1 VELSK
6 EQQNEYQRVYG
17 ENIADMY
24 AEFMR
29 SETFRSF
36 PADIQLSILEDAKG
50 KADDLAKEYIT
61 GNGTGK
67 PESLNETVNGLLRG
81 EIDSVLTKGV
91 SGYLGGK
98 TDKGMDQIGSAL
110 SIYDAMTESGKTA
123 MRDAAGGR
131 VKYLLLAHD
140 EGMDPEKF
148 LKLYEQYSALDDNK
162 LMNAT
167 GKTEAW
173 GLYLQRKR
181 ASGEITRGQ
190 ELVLRKNML
199 FFSNTP
205 GSSKKLDEM
214 QGANLGADTIEAV
227 LGGIDLLEPL
237 PGNSGVTD
245 YQVRERVMQIAE
257 DENLSDREIDI
268 VMKTYMTDYNPNSKN
283 PDKTELKYDE
293 IRGRGYTPGEYFDLY
308 SIYVTQ
314 DQIGGKGT
322 KDRTIEMFKDYLV
335 DNGMKKRDAKKQA
348 ELLYSILGGDYYKKK

>member
-1 VELSK
+1 LLEEVVGSDAYAAMNDRQKAAIFESVYDYAR
-6 EQQNEYQRVYG
+6 EAARDQAIEDYVPEYSEWMEDLQ
-17 ENIADMY
+17 ENGVGAIYRRMTTSDLTGGISDWLNAP
-24 AEFMR
+24 
-29 SETFRSF
+29 S
-36 PADIQLSILEDAKG
+36 ADIRG
-50 KADDLAKEYIT
+50 
-61 GNGTGK
+61 
-67 PESLNETVNGLLRG
+67 ESLAEVNDALAVYDGMS
-81 EIDSVLTKGV
+81 ESEK
-91 SGYLGGK
+91 K
-98 TDKGMDQIGSAL
+98 T
-110 SIYDAMTESGKTA
+110 

-131 VKYLLLAHD
+131 AKYLLLAHD

-181 ASGEITRGQ
+181 ASGEITREQ

-214 QGANLGADTIEAV
+214 QGANLGADAIEAV

-322 KDRTIEMFKDYLV
+322 KDRTIEMFEDYLV
-335 DNGMKKRDAKKQA
+335 DNGMKKRDAEKQA